1 MITPQARTIQFT
13 YSGHRQ
19 FESRPNSWQR
29 QGVTPDSVGPRLVI
43 ISELD
48 KDIRVCLSASGDDH
62 LDGNKREGTGR
73 SGLYVDVENLKADGR
88 AMVQGL
94 IENWPDKAPRPSR
107 RSLYV
112 RADQVDL
119 WRLWAASRF
128 TDLEV
133 KVNGT
138 QHFSLSS
145 SKNSADIAIATNA
158 IADLGKL

>member
-1 MITPQARTIQFT
+1 MEA
-13 YSGHRQ
+13 
-19 FESRPNSWQR
+19 NK
-29 QGVTPDSVGPRLVI
+29 QGV
-43 ISELD
+43 
-48 KDIRVCLSASGDDH
+48 
-62 LDGNKREGTGR
+62 TGR

-94 IENWPDKAPRPSR
+94 IENWSGKAPRPSR
-107 RSLYV
+107 LSLYV

-138 QHFSLSS
+138 QHFSLPS